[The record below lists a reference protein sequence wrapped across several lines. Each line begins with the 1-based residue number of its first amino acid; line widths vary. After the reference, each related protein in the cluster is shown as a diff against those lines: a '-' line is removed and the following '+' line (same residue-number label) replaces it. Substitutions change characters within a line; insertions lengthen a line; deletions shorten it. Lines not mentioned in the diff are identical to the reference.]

1 MRRLR
6 RLIAVTALSLLFP
19 AQAATA
25 GSAKILKVAGIINPI
40 AAEYIAGNIEKINE
54 EKSAELIVIEI
65 DTPGGLDTSMRIIV
79 KAIMGSSIPVAVY
92 VSPSGSRAASA
103 GTFIAMSA
111 HISAMAPG
119 TTQGAASPVAG
130 GGQKM
135 DRTMERKVK
144 NDAAA
149 YIRSLAKERGRN
161 EEWAEKAVRKAVSVD
176 EKEALKG
183 NIIDMIAENIEDL
196 LKQIDGMTVETSGGK
211 KTLSTSALKIEN
223 LEMTERQ
230 RFLDIISNP
239 TVAYMLLMLGFYGI
253 FFELSNP
260 GVILPGIIG
269 AICLILGFYAMQSLP
284 INYAGLLLLLL
295 AVILFAAE
303 LFVPT
308 FGVLT
313 LGGIVS
319 MVLGAVMLIDSPADY
334 MQVKLAVVVPVAA
347 SMGILFFFMT
357 SWAMFMKPRKIAIGA
372 EGLIGETGIAET
384 DLNPKG
390 SAAIDGELWEAH
402 SAHGEIKKGDHVVVI
417 KKEGS
422 ALIVE
427 PTDPNETDKPID
439 QV

>member
-1 MRRLR
+1 MRRLKL
-6 RLIAVTALSLLFP
+6 LIAVTALSLLLP
-19 AQAATA
+19 VSQVGAATV
-25 GSAKILKVAGIINPI
+25 ITLKFAGIINPI
-40 AAEYIAGNIEKINE
+40 AAEYIGGNIEKINK
-54 EKSAELIVIEI
+54 EKSAELIIVEL

-79 KAIMGSSIPVAVY
+79 KEIMGSAIPIAVY

-103 GTFIAMSA
+103 GTFIAMAA

-135 DRTMERKVK
+135 DRTMEKKVK

-161 EEWAEKAVRKAVSVD
+161 EEWAEAAVRKAVSVD
-176 EKEALKG
+176 EREALKG
-183 NIIDMIAENIEDL
+183 NITDMIAEDIDEL
-196 LKQIDGMTVETSGGK
+196 LKRIDGKTVETSDGQ
-211 KTLSTSALKIEN
+211 KTLSTSNVKIEFI
-223 LEMTERQ
+223 EMTERQ

-239 TVAYMLLMLGFYGI
+239 TVAYMLLMLGFYGL

-284 INYAGLLLLLL
+284 INYAGLLLLLF

-313 LGGIVS
+313 IGGVVS
-319 MVLGAVMLIDSPADY
+319 MILGAVMLIDSPADY
-334 MQVKLAVVVPVAA
+334 MQVKLTVIIPTAVVIG
-347 SMGILFFFMT
+347 MFFFFIAG
-357 SWAMFMKPRKIAIGA
+357 WAMFMKPKRIAIGA
-372 EGLIGETGIAET
+372 EGLIGETGIAES
-384 DLNPKG
+384 DLDPIG
-390 SAAIDGELWEAH
+390 SAEIDGEIWEAR
-402 SAHGEIKKGDHVVVI
+402 SARGEIKKGAHLKVI
-417 KKEGS
+417 KKDGPT
-422 ALIVE
+422 LYVE
-427 PTDPNETDKPID
+427 TFRPDDTS
-439 QV
+439 V